1 MNEVPKKSSKGA
13 YTVNSFPEN
22 LIIFFENPHSNF
34 QSCVVGFEGCAV
46 GFEGCVVGFEMRDD
60 AVLNVDFSI

>member
-1 MNEVPKKSSKGA
+1 M
-13 YTVNSFPEN
+13 PEN

-46 GFEGCVVGFEMRDD
+46 GFEGCVVGFESCVVSFEMRDD